1 MRWQSMDLRS
11 RGVPNLKTCSPVINK
26 PQGRVVRAGLA
37 RQAEVRQDPP
47 CAMGGDGGARVGGI
61 D

>member
-1 MRWQSMDLRS
+1 MAINGPQEQRCPQ
-11 RGVPNLKTCSPVINK
+11 LKNMLPSHQYK